1 MYDQYTPL
9 TTIMEV
15 LDKDERP
22 FAGRLREAFA
32 QRDTLTRNQFDVAVR
47 MANERTEYL
56 NRSARRE
63 ATFDARKVDVS
74 QTFAALDAA
83 QIRIGRFFVG
93 ENTEVRVKRNH
104 AGTSYYATI
113 ADEYVGSV
121 TASGTFVPVH
131 GRATSFRLPLRT
143 IVEGLQAFGRDP
155 RGHMM
160 RYGHA
165 TGVCG
170 VCGRA
175 LSDPESVA
183 LGIGPVCAGKL
194 P

>member
-1 MYDQYTPL
+1 MYDQFTPL
-9 TTIMEV
+9 ATIMEV

-32 QRDTLTRNQFDVAVR
+32 QRGTLTQGQFNVAVR

-56 NRSARRE
+56 NRSAKRE
-63 ATFDARKVDVS
+63 AVFDARKVDVS

-93 ENTEVRVKRNH
+93 DNTEVKVKRNH
-104 AGTSYYATI
+104 EGTTYYATVR
-113 ADEYVGSV
+113 DTYVGSV
-121 TASGTFVPVH
+121 TASGTFVPAH
-131 GRATSFRLPLRT
+131 GKATTLHLPLRT

-170 VCGRA
+170 VCGRG

-183 LGIGPVCAGKL
+183 LGIGPICAGKL